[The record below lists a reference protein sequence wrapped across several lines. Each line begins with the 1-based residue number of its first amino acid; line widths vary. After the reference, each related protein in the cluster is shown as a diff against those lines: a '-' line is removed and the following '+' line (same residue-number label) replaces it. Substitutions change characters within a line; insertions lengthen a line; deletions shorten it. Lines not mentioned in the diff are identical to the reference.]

1 MAPPRHVWS
10 LPLARVTA
18 GATLGLIMA
27 GGLVTTTG
35 AGLAVPDWPT
45 TFGENLFLFP
55 WSRMVGGVLVEHS
68 HRLLG
73 VVVGCLTLGL
83 GAAVWLED
91 RRDSARGLAGAAVA
105 LVAIQGLVGG
115 LRVVLVRDVLALIH
129 GCLAQAFFALLAA
142 LVVVTGVRGRVTTAP
157 GSPERPGRGLAALAG
172 LATIVVYGQIVL
184 GAFAT
189 HEGWVL
195 GHVGGAVVAVA
206 GVAALTGAAL
216 GAPDPT
222 FVRPGRFL
230 GLLLLVQVALG
241 LGAYLV
247 RFTDVA
253 LPGGEPLAIAL
264 PVLHRGVSAGILG
277 TCVAILV
284 RVVDRGRVRSAAT
297 AAVGDEHLPPSR
309 VPA

>member
-18 GATLGLIMA
+18 GATLVLIMA

-142 LVVVTGVRGRVTTAP
+142 LVVVTGVRRRVTTAP

-195 GHVGGAVVAVA
+195 GHVGG
-206 GVAALTGAAL
+206 LWW
-216 GAPDPT
+216 
-222 FVRPGRFL
+222 
-230 GLLLLVQVALG
+230 
-241 LGAYLV
+241 
-247 RFTDVA
+247 
-253 LPGGEPLAIAL
+253 
-264 PVLHRGVSAGILG
+264 
-277 TCVAILV
+277 
-284 RVVDRGRVRSAAT
+284 RSPAWRRSPA
-297 AAVGDEHLPPSR
+297 PPSGPPIR
-309 VPA
+309 PSSGRAVSSGSCSWCRWRWGSGRISYGSRTWRCPAASRWPSRSRCCTAG